1 MLLVKIWQVQQQG
14 EPNNMAII
22 VGPIVRW
29 CLKVESSVGLLSND
43 ALIVVSD
50 LTDGVARD
58 LPHARV
64 KAGFHGFGQ
73 TECTP

>member
-22 VGPIVRW
+22 VGPIVHW
-29 CLKVESSVGLLSND
+29 CLKVESSIGLLSND
-43 ALIVVSD
+43 TLIVVSD

-58 LPHARV
+58 LPHMPA
-64 KAGFHGFGQ
+64 
-73 TECTP
+73 